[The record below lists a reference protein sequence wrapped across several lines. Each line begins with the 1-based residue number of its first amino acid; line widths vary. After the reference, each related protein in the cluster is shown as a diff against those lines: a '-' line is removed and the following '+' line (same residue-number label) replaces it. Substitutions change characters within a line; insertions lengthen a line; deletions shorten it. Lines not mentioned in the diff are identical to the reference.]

1 MKNPYEILGVPPGAS
16 VEVLKK
22 AYRRLARECH
32 PDSDPGNPWAED
44 EFKELSAAYD
54 LLSDPGRRQ
63 RYDRGEISGDGTR
76 RTPSPSKSK
85 PKPASPQGPQGKTGG
100 TPRKT
105 PGGTSR
111 PGASRKAK
119 AKKPSG
125 SGPAGK
131 KRSKTAGLKI
141 NGPDVDYDLRV
152 DFMEAAKGAVRH
164 IGMANGKRLKVTIP
178 PGTEDGRILRL
189 KGQGMAGFGGAADG
203 NAYVEVLV
211 DPDPVFR
218 RQKNDI
224 HVDVPVTLFEAVLG
238 GRIEAPTIDGMVNVT
253 VPKGSNTG
261 TQLRLKSKGLK
272 SGDKGTGPRGDQFV
286 HLRVV
291 LPKKPDKDLIRFLE
305 EWSPDRGYKARPK
318 TAVKKSGGK

>member
-1 MKNPYEILGVPPGAS
+1 MKDAYEILDVSPGAS
-16 VEVLKK
+16 AEELKK

-32 PDSDPGNPWAED
+32 PDSDPGNPWAEN

-63 RYDRGEISGDGTR
+63 RYDRGEISGDDTR

-85 PKPASPQGPQGKTGG
+85 PNAARRQG
-100 TPRKT
+100 TPRK
-105 PGGTSR
+105 PAG
-111 PGASRKAK
+111 KAK
-119 AKKPSG
+119 TKKPSG

-131 KRSKTAGLKI
+131 KRSKIAGLKI
-141 NGPDVDYDLRV
+141 KGPDIEYDLRL

-164 IGMANGKRLKVTIP
+164 IGMTNGKRLKVTIP

-203 NAYVEVLV
+203 DAYVEVLV

-224 HVDVPVTLFEAVLG
+224 HVDVPVTLSEAVLG

-261 TQLRLKSKGLK
+261 TQLRLKGKGLK
-272 SGDKGTGPRGDQFV
+272 SGGKGTGPRGDQFV

-291 LPKKPDKDLIRFLE
+291 LPNKPDKDLIRFLE
-305 EWSPDRGYKARPK
+305 EWSPDRGTKARPK

>member
-1 MKNPYEILGVPPGAS
+1 MKDPYEILRVPPGAS
-16 VEVLKK
+16 AEELKK

-32 PDSDPGNPWAED
+32 PDSDPGNPWAEN

-85 PKPASPQGPQGKTGG
+85 PKPAPPRGTTGA
-100 TPRKT
+100 T
-105 PGGTSR
+105 
-111 PGASRKAK
+111 SRKAK
-119 AKKPSG
+119 AKMPSG
-125 SGPAGK
+125 GGPAGE

-141 NGPDVDYDLRV
+141 KGPDVDYDLRV

-224 HVDVPVTLFEAVLG
+224 HIDVPVTLSEAVLG

-261 TQLRLKSKGLK
+261 TQLRLKGKGLK

-291 LPKKPDKDLIRFLE
+291 LPNKPDKDLIRFLE

-318 TAVKKSGGK
+318 TAVKKSRGK

>member
-1 MKNPYEILGVPPGAS
+1 MKNPYEILDLPPDAS
-16 VEVLKK
+16 AEELKK

-44 EFKELSAAYD
+44 EFKELSTAYD
-54 LLSDPGRRQ
+54 LLSDPGRRR

-85 PKPASPQGPQGKTGG
+85 PARPRGTTGKT
-100 TPRKT
+100 PRGST
-105 PGGTSR
+105 R
-111 PGASRKAK
+111 PGESRKAK

-125 SGPAGK
+125 RGPAGK
-131 KRSKTAGLKI
+131 KRSKIAGLKI
-141 NGPDVDYDLRV
+141 KGPDIEYDLRI

-164 IGMANGKRLKVTIP
+164 IGMTNGKRLKVTIP

-189 KGQGMAGFGGAADG
+189 KGQGLAGFGGAADG
-203 NAYVEVLV
+203 DAYVEVLV

-224 HVDVPVTLFEAVLG
+224 HVDVPVTLSEAVLG

-261 TQLRLKSKGLK
+261 TQLRLKGKGLK

-291 LPKKPDKDLIRFLE
+291 LPNKPDRDLIRFLE
-305 EWSPDRGYKARPK
+305 EWSPDRGTKARPK
-318 TAVKKSGGK
+318 TAVK

>member
-1 MKNPYEILGVPPGAS
+1 
-16 VEVLKK
+16 
-22 AYRRLARECH
+22 
-32 PDSDPGNPWAED
+32 
-44 EFKELSAAYD
+44 
-54 LLSDPGRRQ
+54 
-63 RYDRGEISGDGTR
+63 
-76 RTPSPSKSK
+76 
-85 PKPASPQGPQGKTGG
+85 
-100 TPRKT
+100 
-105 PGGTSR
+105 
-111 PGASRKAK
+111 
-119 AKKPSG
+119 
-125 SGPAGK
+125 
-131 KRSKTAGLKI
+131 
-141 NGPDVDYDLRV
+141 
-152 DFMEAAKGAVRH
+152 MEAAKGAVRH

-224 HVDVPVTLFEAVLG
+224 HVDVPVTLSEAVLG

-261 TQLRLKSKGLK
+261 TQLRLKGKGLK

-291 LPKKPDKDLIRFLE
+291 LPNKPDKDLIRFLE
-305 EWSPDRGYKARPK
+305 EWSPDRGYKGRPK
-318 TAVKKSGGK
+318 TAVKKSRGK

>member
-1 MKNPYEILGVPPGAS
+1 MKNPYEILDLSPGAS
-16 VEVLKK
+16 AGELKK
-22 AYRRLARECH
+22 AYRRLARERH

-44 EFKELSAAYD
+44 EFKELSTAYD
-54 LLSDPGRRQ
+54 LLSDPGRRR

-85 PKPASPQGPQGKTGG
+85 PARPRGTTGKT
-100 TPRKT
+100 PRGST
-105 PGGTSR
+105 R
-111 PGASRKAK
+111 PGESRKAK

-125 SGPAGK
+125 RGPAGK
-131 KRSKTAGLKI
+131 KRSKIAGLKI
-141 NGPDVDYDLRV
+141 KGPDIEYDLRI

-164 IGMANGKRLKVTIP
+164 IGMTNGKRLKVTIP

-189 KGQGMAGFGGAADG
+189 KGQGMAGFGGGADG
-203 NAYVEVLV
+203 DAYVEVLV

-224 HVDVPVTLFEAVLG
+224 HVDVPVTLSEAVLG

-261 TQLRLKSKGLK
+261 TQLRLKGKGLK

-291 LPKKPDKDLIRFLE
+291 LPNKPDRDLIRFLE
-305 EWSPDRGYKARPK
+305 EWSPDRGTKARPK
-318 TAVKKSGGK
+318 TAVK

>member
-1 MKNPYEILGVPPGAS
+1 MKNPYEILDLSPGAS
-16 VEVLKK
+16 AEELKK
-22 AYRRLARECH
+22 AYRRLARESH

-44 EFKELSAAYD
+44 EFKELSTAYD
-54 LLSDPGRRQ
+54 LLSDPGRRR

-85 PKPASPQGPQGKTGG
+85 PARPRGTTGKT
-100 TPRKT
+100 PRGST
-105 PGGTSR
+105 R
-111 PGASRKAK
+111 PGESRKAK

-125 SGPAGK
+125 RGPAGK
-131 KRSKTAGLKI
+131 KRSKIAGLKI
-141 NGPDVDYDLRV
+141 KGPDIEYDLRI

-164 IGMANGKRLKVTIP
+164 IGMTNGKRLKVTIP

-189 KGQGMAGFGGAADG
+189 KGQGMAGFGGGADG
-203 NAYVEVLV
+203 DAYVEVLV

-224 HVDVPVTLFEAVLG
+224 HVDVPVTLSEAVLG

-261 TQLRLKSKGLK
+261 TQLRLKGKGLK

-291 LPKKPDKDLIRFLE
+291 LPNKPDRDLIRFLE
-305 EWSPDRGYKARPK
+305 EWSPDRGTKARPK
-318 TAVKKSGGK
+318 TAVK

>member
-1 MKNPYEILGVPPGAS
+1 MKDAYEILGVPPGAS
-16 VEVLKK
+16 AEELKK

-54 LLSDPGRRQ
+54 LLSDPGSRQ

-76 RTPSPSKSK
+76 RTPSPSPSKSK
-85 PKPASPQGPQGKTGG
+85 PKPAR
-100 TPRKT
+100 PRKT

-111 PGASRKAK
+111 PAASSKAK

-125 SGPAGK
+125 GGPAGK
-131 KRSKTAGLKI
+131 KHSKTAGLKI

-178 PGTEDGRILRL
+178 PGPEDGRILRR
-189 KGQGMAGFGGAADG
+189 KGQGMAGFGGGADG
-203 NAYVEVLV
+203 NAFVEVLV

-224 HVDVPVTLFEAVLG
+224 HVDVPVTLSEAVLG

-261 TQLRLKSKGLK
+261 TQLRLKGKGLK

-291 LPKKPDKDLIRFLE
+291 LPNKPDKDLIRFLE
-305 EWSPDRGYKARPK
+305 KWSPDRGTKARPK
-318 TAVKKSGGK
+318 TTAKKSRGK

>member
-32 PDSDPGNPWAED
+32 PDSDPGNPWAEN

-54 LLSDPGRRQ
+54 LLSDPGRRR

-85 PKPASPQGPQGKTGG
+85 PKPAHPRGTTGA
-100 TPRKT
+100 T
-105 PGGTSR
+105 
-111 PGASRKAK
+111 SRKAK

-131 KRSKTAGLKI
+131 KPSKSADLKI
-141 NGPDVDYDLRV
+141 KGPDVDYDLRV

-164 IGMANGKRLKVTIP
+164 IGMTNGKRLKVTIP

-189 KGQGMAGFGGAADG
+189 KGQGMAGFGGGADG

-224 HVDVPVTLFEAVLG
+224 HIDVPVTLSEAVLG

-261 TQLRLKSKGLK
+261 TQLRLKGKGLK

-286 HLRVV
+286 HLLVV
-291 LPKKPDKDLIRFLE
+291 LPNKPDKDLIRFLE

-318 TAVKKSGGK
+318 TPVKKSRGK

>member
-1 MKNPYEILGVPPGAS
+1 MKDPYEILDLSPGAS
-16 VEVLKK
+16 AEELKK

-32 PDSDPGNPWAED
+32 PDSDPGNPWAEN
-44 EFKELSAAYD
+44 EFKELSVAYD

-85 PKPASPQGPQGKTGG
+85 PKPARPQGKTEG
-100 TPRKT
+100 TPRKA
-105 PGGTSR
+105 PGGS
-111 PGASRKAK
+111 SRKAK

-125 SGPAGK
+125 GGPAGE

-141 NGPDVDYDLRV
+141 KGPDVDYDLRV

-224 HVDVPVTLFEAVLG
+224 HVDVPVTLSEAVLG

-261 TQLRLKSKGLK
+261 TQLRLKGKGLK

-291 LPKKPDKDLIRFLE
+291 LPNKPDRDLIRFLE
-305 EWSPDRGYKARPK
+305 EWSPDRGTKARPK
-318 TAVKKSGGK
+318 TAVKKSRGK

>member
-1 MKNPYEILGVPPGAS
+1 MKNPYEILDLPPDAS
-16 VEVLKK
+16 AEELKK

-44 EFKELSAAYD
+44 EFKELSTAYD
-54 LLSDPGRRQ
+54 LLSDPGRRR

-85 PKPASPQGPQGKTGG
+85 PARPRGTTGKT
-100 TPRKT
+100 PRGST
-105 PGGTSR
+105 R
-111 PGASRKAK
+111 PGESRKAK

-125 SGPAGK
+125 RGPAGK
-131 KRSKTAGLKI
+131 KRSKIAGLKI
-141 NGPDVDYDLRV
+141 KGPDIEYDLRI

-164 IGMANGKRLKVTIP
+164 IGMTNGKRLKVTIP

-203 NAYVEVLV
+203 DAYVEVLV

-224 HVDVPVTLFEAVLG
+224 HVDVPVTLSEAVLG

-261 TQLRLKSKGLK
+261 TQLRLKGKGLK
-272 SGDKGTGPRGDQFV
+272 SGDQGTGPRGDQFV

-291 LPKKPDKDLIRFLE
+291 LPNQPDRDLIRFLE
-305 EWSPDRGYKARPK
+305 KWSPDRGTKARPR

>member
-1 MKNPYEILGVPPGAS
+1 MKDAYEILGVPPGAS
-16 VEVLKK
+16 AGALKK

-54 LLSDPGRRQ
+54 LLSDPGRRR

-85 PKPASPQGPQGKTGG
+85 PARPRGTTGKT
-100 TPRKT
+100 PRGST
-105 PGGTSR
+105 R
-111 PGASRKAK
+111 PGESRKAK

-125 SGPAGK
+125 RGPAGK
-131 KRSKTAGLKI
+131 KRSKIAGLKI
-141 NGPDVDYDLRV
+141 KGPDIEYDLRI

-164 IGMANGKRLKVTIP
+164 IGMTNGKRLKVTIP

-189 KGQGMAGFGGAADG
+189 KGQGLAGFGGAADG
-203 NAYVEVLV
+203 DAYVEVLV

-224 HVDVPVTLFEAVLG
+224 HVDVPVTLSEAVLG

-261 TQLRLKSKGLK
+261 TQLRLKGKGLK

-291 LPKKPDKDLIRFLE
+291 LPNKPDRDLIRFLE
-305 EWSPDRGYKARPK
+305 EWSPDRGTKARPK
-318 TAVKKSGGK
+318 TAVK

>member
-1 MKNPYEILGVPPGAS
+1 MKNPYEILDLPPGAS
-16 VEVLKK
+16 AEELKK

-44 EFKELSAAYD
+44 EFKELSTAYD
-54 LLSDPGRRQ
+54 LLSDPGRRR

-85 PKPASPQGPQGKTGG
+85 PARPRGTTGKT
-100 TPRKT
+100 PRGST
-105 PGGTSR
+105 RLGE
-111 PGASRKAK
+111 SRKAK

-125 SGPAGK
+125 RGPVGK
-131 KRSKTAGLKI
+131 KRSKIAGLKI
-141 NGPDVDYDLRV
+141 KGPDIEYDLRI

-164 IGMANGKRLKVTIP
+164 IGMTNGKRLKVTIP

-203 NAYVEVLV
+203 DAYVEVLV

-224 HVDVPVTLFEAVLG
+224 HVDVPVTLSEAVLG

-261 TQLRLKSKGLK
+261 TQLRLKGKGLK

-291 LPKKPDKDLIRFLE
+291 LPNKPDRDLIRFLE
-305 EWSPDRGYKARPK
+305 EWSPDRGTKARPK
-318 TAVKKSGGK
+318 TAVK

>member
-1 MKNPYEILGVPPGAS
+1 MKDPYEILDVSPGAS
-16 VEVLKK
+16 AEELKK

-32 PDSDPGNPWAED
+32 PDSDSGNPWAEN
-44 EFKELSAAYD
+44 EFKELSSAYD
-54 LLSDPGRRQ
+54 LLSDPGRRR

-85 PKPASPQGPQGKTGG
+85 PARPPGKTGGKTGG

-105 PGGTSR
+105 PAGT
-111 PGASRKAK
+111 SRKAK

-141 NGPDVDYDLRV
+141 NGPDVEYDLRV

-189 KGQGMAGFGGAADG
+189 KGQGMAGFGGGTDG

-224 HVDVPVTLFEAVLG
+224 HVDVPVTLSEAVLG
-238 GRIEAPTIDGMVNVT
+238 GRIEASTIDGMVNVT

-261 TQLRLKSKGLK
+261 TQLRLKGKGLK
-272 SGDKGTGPRGDQFV
+272 SGDKGTGPRGDQFL

-291 LPKKPDKDLIRFLE
+291 LPNKPDKDLIRFLE
-305 EWSPDRGYKARPK
+305 EWLPDRGYKARPK
-318 TAVKKSGGK
+318 TAVKKKRR

>member
-1 MKNPYEILGVPPGAS
+1 MKNPYEILDLSPGAS
-16 VEVLKK
+16 AEELKK

-44 EFKELSAAYD
+44 EFKELSTAYD
-54 LLSDPGRRQ
+54 LLSDPGRRR

-85 PKPASPQGPQGKTGG
+85 PARPRGTTGKT
-100 TPRKT
+100 PRGST
-105 PGGTSR
+105 R
-111 PGASRKAK
+111 PGESRKAK

-125 SGPAGK
+125 RGPAGK
-131 KRSKTAGLKI
+131 KRSKIAGLKI
-141 NGPDVDYDLRV
+141 KGPDIEYDLRI

-164 IGMANGKRLKVTIP
+164 IGMTNGKRLKVTIP

-189 KGQGMAGFGGAADG
+189 KGQGMAGFGGGADG
-203 NAYVEVLV
+203 DAYVEVLV

-224 HVDVPVTLFEAVLG
+224 HVDVPVTLSEAVLG

-261 TQLRLKSKGLK
+261 TQLRLKGKGLK

-291 LPKKPDKDLIRFLE
+291 LPNKPDRDLIRFLE
-305 EWSPDRGYKARPK
+305 EWSPDRGTKARPK
-318 TAVKKSGGK
+318 TAVK

>member
-1 MKNPYEILGVPPGAS
+1 MKDPYEILGVSPGAS
-16 VEVLKK
+16 AGELKK

-32 PDSDPGNPWAED
+32 PDSDPGNPWAEN
-44 EFKELSAAYD
+44 EFKELSSAYD
-54 LLSDPGRRQ
+54 LLSDAGRRR

-76 RTPSPSKSK
+76 RTPSASKSK
-85 PKPASPQGPQGKTGG
+85 PKPATPPGRTGGKTGGKTGG

-105 PGGTSR
+105 PAG
-111 PGASRKAK
+111 PSRKAK
-119 AKKPSG
+119 AKKPSA
-125 SGPAGK
+125 SRPAGE

-141 NGPDVDYDLRV
+141 NGPDVEYDLRV
-152 DFMEAAKGAVRH
+152 DFMAAAKGAVRH

-189 KGQGMAGFGGAADG
+189 RGQGMAGFGGGADG
-203 NAYVEVLV
+203 NAHVEVLV

-218 RQKNDI
+218 RQNNDI
-224 HVDVPVTLFEAVLG
+224 HVDVPVTLSEAVLG

-261 TQLRLKSKGLK
+261 TQLRLKGKGLK
-272 SGDKGTGPRGDQFV
+272 SGVKGTGPRGDQFV

-291 LPKKPDKDLIRFLE
+291 LPNKPDKELIRFLK
-305 EWSPDRGYKARPK
+305 EWSPDRGTKARPK
-318 TAVKKSGGK
+318 AAVKKSPGD

>member
-1 MKNPYEILGVPPGAS
+1 MKDAYEILGVPPGAS
-16 VEVLKK
+16 AEELKK

-32 PDSDPGNPWAED
+32 PDSDPGNPWAEN

-54 LLSDPGRRQ
+54 LLSNPGRRQ

-85 PKPASPQGPQGKTGG
+85 PKPARPQGKTGG
-100 TPRKT
+100 T
-105 PGGTSR
+105 
-111 PGASRKAK
+111 SRKAK

-125 SGPAGK
+125 GGPAGE

-141 NGPDVDYDLRV
+141 KGPDVDYDLRV

-224 HVDVPVTLFEAVLG
+224 HIDVPVTLSEAVLG

-261 TQLRLKSKGLK
+261 TQLRLKGKGLK

-291 LPKKPDKDLIRFLE
+291 LPNKPDKDLIRFLE
-305 EWSPDRGYKARPK
+305 EWSPDRGYTARPK
-318 TAVKKSGGK
+318 TAVKKSRGK

>member
-1 MKNPYEILGVPPGAS
+1 MKDPYEILDVSPGAS
-16 VEVLKK
+16 AEELKK
-22 AYRRLARECH
+22 AYRRLARERH
-32 PDSDPGNPWAED
+32 PDSDPSNPWAEN
-44 EFKELSAAYD
+44 EFKELSSAYD
-54 LLSDPGRRQ
+54 LLSDPGRRR

-85 PKPASPQGPQGKTGG
+85 PAR
-100 TPRKT
+100 PRKT
-105 PGGTSR
+105 
-111 PGASRKAK
+111 ARKAK
-119 AKKPSG
+119 AKRPSAN
-125 SGPAGK
+125 GPAGK
-131 KRSKTAGLKI
+131 KRSKIAGLKI
-141 NGPDVDYDLRV
+141 NGPDIEYDLRV
-152 DFMEAAKGAVRH
+152 DFMEAAKGAIRH

-189 KGQGMAGFGGAADG
+189 KGQGMAGFGGGADG

-224 HVDVPVTLFEAVLG
+224 HVDVPVTLSEAVLG

-261 TQLRLKSKGLK
+261 TQLRLKGKGLK
-272 SGDKGTGPRGDQFV
+272 SGDKGTGSRGDQFV

-291 LPKKPDKDLIRFLE
+291 LPNKPDKDLIRFLE
-305 EWSPDRGYKARPK
+305 EWSPDRGTKARPR

>member
-1 MKNPYEILGVPPGAS
+1 MKDPYEILDVSPGAS
-16 VEVLKK
+16 AEELKK
-22 AYRRLARECH
+22 AYRRVARECH
-32 PDSDPGNPWAED
+32 PDSDPSNPWAEN
-44 EFKELSAAYD
+44 EFKELSSAYD
-54 LLSDPGRRQ
+54 LLSDPGRRR

-85 PKPASPQGPQGKTGG
+85 PAR
-100 TPRKT
+100 PRKT
-105 PGGTSR
+105 
-111 PGASRKAK
+111 ARKAK
-119 AKKPSG
+119 AKRPSAN
-125 SGPAGK
+125 GPAGK
-131 KRSKTAGLKI
+131 KRSKIAGLKI
-141 NGPDVDYDLRV
+141 NGPDIEYDLRV
-152 DFMEAAKGAVRH
+152 DFMEAAKGAIRH

-189 KGQGMAGFGGAADG
+189 KGQGMAGFGGGADG

-224 HVDVPVTLFEAVLG
+224 HVDVPVTLSEAVLG

-261 TQLRLKSKGLK
+261 TQLRLKGKGLK

-291 LPKKPDKDLIRFLE
+291 LPNKPDKDLIRFLE
-305 EWSPDRGYKARPK
+305 EWSPDRGTKARPR